1 MQHLLDWK
9 DWQTPVLHHLLI
21 ESHKIKKSPQ
31 DYTHAMKHK
40 NLLMLFEKTSTRTR
54 TSFEVAMNQMGE
66 MPFLWILS
74 TPKSAKQK
82 SVMKLLLF
90 LDIAPHFILARLK
103 DHDLL
108 EMSDF

>member
-54 TSFEVAMNQMGE
+54 TSFEVAMNQMGGHAIFMDPQHSQISKTKIRYE
-66 MPFLWILS
+66 TASISIIVILFAS
-74 TPKSAKQK
+74 KIERS
-82 SVMKLLLF
+82 
-90 LDIAPHFILARLK
+90 R
-103 DHDLL
+103 
-108 EMSDF
+108 

>member
-40 NLLMLFEKTSTRTR
+40 NLLMLFEKTGMLTK
-54 TSFEVAMNQMGE
+54 SFLKRQSNKNRMTEEKN
-66 MPFLWILS
+66 
-74 TPKSAKQK
+74 
-82 SVMKLLLF
+82 
-90 LDIAPHFILARLK
+90 PHK
-103 DHDLL
+103 
-108 EMSDF
+108 M